1 MKAESI
7 VIMRAMLQSKI
18 EDARYNYKV
27 TKRTLEE
34 KYKTEWLDNVIT
46 NEEKKKLYKD
56 KIILMETE
64 KLIED
69 FENHQW

>member
-64 KLIED
+64 KLVED